1 MSTPSRTIRNFR
13 KIGIKEFF
21 HQMQY
26 IGDTKYGRL
35 VGTDRNGNKYYENPE
50 ELPLRTRWVDYAKHD
65 FDASHIEPGWHAWM
79 SYSLDKPP
87 TEDPLIA
94 VGMRKF
100 EKPGPV
106 GHYTQTHGG
115 AFRPYN
121 TTKPKIAAWAP
132 VAAPRR

>member
-94 VGMRKF
+94 VGTRKF

-106 GHYTQTHGG
+106 GHYTQTHG